1 MQLRPCL
8 LLILDSR
15 PWLDPAKSELYK
27 KIRTKWFL
35 SVYVK
40 VIWVI
45 NAVQSLEWNINTNRH
60 SASPLW
66 FIYLLSNTFLS
77 VVLSKHSRLT
87 LQLFIL
93 FPQISCDRILQ
104 TLGRNLWAVTITRK
118 QLVLFCFTTGGAPYF
133 LCMQEH
139 LAVWINTSK
148 LIRCEYVQMFQ
159 RSHAFWIQ
167 LGQRKI
173 LRKIIFTIHTI
184 FFFSIN
190 YSYRTFTINNIVSYF
205 SNAFSH
211 TFAHM
216 LIYFLYLSLYIYN
229 IKSYIKFINCTFFIK
244 LNLYTILKVFT
255 LSLRWRSLM
264 SKESIMTLTGGQH

>member
-15 PWLDPAKSELYK
+15 LWLDPTKSALYK
-27 KIRTKWFL
+27 KIRTKQFL
-35 SVYVK
+35 SVCVK
-40 VIWVI
+40 VIRVI
-45 NAVQSLEWNINTNRH
+45 NAVQSLELNNNTNSH

-87 LQLFIL
+87 LQLIIL

-118 QLVLFCFTTGGAPYF
+118 LALFCFTTGGAPYF

-139 LAVWINTSK
+139 LAVWQNTSK
-148 LIRCEYVQMFQ
+148 LIRCEYVQRFQ
-159 RSHAFWIQ
+159 LSHAFWIQ

-173 LRKIIFTIHTI
+173 LKNIIFILHTI
-184 FFFSIN
+184 FFFFN
-190 YSYRTFTINNIVSYF
+190 Q
-205 SNAFSH
+205 
-211 TFAHM
+211 
-216 LIYFLYLSLYIYN
+216 LFLQDFYY
-229 IKSYIKFINCTFFIK
+229 
-244 LNLYTILKVFT
+244 
-255 LSLRWRSLM
+255 
-264 SKESIMTLTGGQH
+264 